1 MWLNTVSNESY
12 QNDYRSYISSS
23 DIRRLLRSPAHF
35 RNPAKVESAAMAFG
49 TLVHTFVLEPHVAEA
64 RYRTR
69 ADVDGRT
76 KEGKA
81 VRDWEQSLTATQGVQ
96 FISRADYDAAV
107 SIATAVRS
115 HLGCCSILAGGLA
128 EVSGVIDGFCGVNA
142 RIRPDYLCDDRIIDL
157 KTTTDARG
165 DAFVR
170 SVLNYGYDVQAAYY
184 LDVAE
189 AIDGKKRKFF
199 WCAVEKDTPF
209 AVSVYEA
216 SDAMIERGRAQYK
229 RAIELY
235 KECASLD
242 LWPAYSQ
249 QIQQLEL
256 PTWFNKHD

>member
-1 MWLNTVSNESY
+1 MWRNDVTNEAY
-12 QNDYRSYISSS
+12 QNDFRSYISSS

-35 RNPAKVESAAMAFG
+35 RNPAKMESAAMAFG

-64 RYRTR
+64 RYRPR

-81 VRDWEQSLTATQGVQ
+81 VRDWEQSLAAQQNVQ
-96 FISRADYDAAV
+96 FIGRSDYDAAV
-107 SIATAVRS
+107 SIATSVRT
-115 HLGCCSILAGGLA
+115 HLGATSLLTGGMA
-128 EVSGVIDGFCGVNA
+128 EVSGTADNFCGINA

-157 KTTTDARG
+157 KTCADARN

-189 AIDGKKRKFF
+189 AIDGKKRKFY
-199 WCAVEKDTPF
+199 WVAVEKDTPF

-256 PTWFNKHD
+256 PNWVKE

>member
-1 MWLNTVSNESY
+1 MWRNDLTNEAY
-12 QNDYRSYISSS
+12 QNDFRSYISSS

-35 RNPAKVESAAMAFG
+35 RNPAKMESAAMAFG

-64 RYRTR
+64 RYRPR

-81 VRDWEQSLTATQGVQ
+81 VRDWEQSLAAQQNVQ
-96 FISRADYDAAV
+96 FISRSDYDAAV
-107 SIATAVRS
+107 SIATSVRT
-115 HLGCCSILAGGLA
+115 HLGATSLLTGGMA
-128 EVSGVIDGFCGVNA
+128 EVSGTADNFCGINA

-157 KTTTDARG
+157 KTCADARN

-256 PTWFNKHD
+256 PAWVKE

>member
-1 MWLNTVSNESY
+1 MWRNDVTNEAY
-12 QNDYRSYISSS
+12 QNDFRSYISSS

-35 RNPAKVESAAMAFG
+35 RNPAKMESAAMAFG
-49 TLVHTFVLEPHVAEA
+49 TVVHTFVLEPHVAEA
-64 RYRTR
+64 RYRPR

-81 VRDWEQSLTATQGVQ
+81 VRDWEQSLASQQGVQ
-96 FISRADYDAAV
+96 FVSRADYDAAI
-107 SIATAVRS
+107 SIATSVRT
-115 HLGCCSILAGGLA
+115 HLGATSLLTGGMA
-128 EVSGVIDGFCGVNA
+128 EVSGTADNFCGINA

-157 KTTTDARG
+157 KTCADARP
-165 DAFVR
+165 DAFIR

-189 AIDGKKRKFF
+189 AIDGKKRKFY
-199 WCAVEKDTPF
+199 WVAVEKDTPF

-235 KECASLD
+235 LECATYD
-242 LWPAYSQ
+242 VWPAYSQ
-249 QIQQLEL
+249 QVQTLDL
-256 PTWFNKHD
+256 PTWIRD

>member
-1 MWLNTVSNESY
+1 MWRNDLTNEAY
-12 QNDYRSYISSS
+12 QNDFRSYISSS

-35 RNPAKVESAAMAFG
+35 RNPAKMESAAMAFG

-64 RYRTR
+64 RYRPR

-81 VRDWEQSLTATQGVQ
+81 VRDWEQSLASQQGVQ
-96 FISRADYDAAV
+96 FVSRADYDAAV
-107 SIATAVRS
+107 SIATSVRT
-115 HLGCCSILAGGLA
+115 HLGCSAILTSGMA
-128 EVSGVIDGFCGVNA
+128 EVSGTADGFCGVNA

-157 KTTTDARG
+157 KTCQDARS

-170 SVLNYGYDVQAAYY
+170 SVVNYGYEVQAAYY

-189 AIDGKKRKFF
+189 AIDGKKRKFY
-199 WCAVEKDTPF
+199 WVAVEKDTPF

-216 SDAMIERGRAQYK
+216 SDAMIERGRAQYR

-256 PTWFNKHD
+256 PAWVK

>member
-1 MWLNTVSNESY
+1 MWRDITEQEY
-12 QNDYRSYISSS
+12 FNDFRSYLSST

-35 RNPAKVESAAMAFG
+35 KNPTSLDTQATRLG
-49 TLVHTFVLEPHVAEA
+49 TLAHAFVLLPHHAEA
-64 RYRTR
+64 RYRPR

-81 VRDWEQSLTATQGVQ
+81 IRDWEASLTAQQGIEFV
-96 FISRADYDAAV
+96 SKADYEAAI
-107 SIATAVRS
+107 SIGSAVRS
-115 HLGCCSILAGGLA
+115 HLGCASLFTSGVA
-128 EVSGVIDGFCGVNA
+128 EVAGITSDFHGINA
-142 RIRPDYLCDDRIIDL
+142 RIKPDYRTDSAIIDVKTCVDGRPDP
-157 KTTTDARG
+157 
-165 DAFVR
+165 FVR
-170 SVLNYGYDVQAAYY
+170 SVMTYGYGVQAAYY

-249 QIQQLEL
+249 QIQTLDL
-256 PTWFNKHD
+256 PAWIKD